1 MPMGIIDRET
11 VIKVANLARLQLTE
25 EEIRIFSE
33 QLEDIL
39 EFVNQ
44 MNEVNTENVEPFY
57 LETEETPLREDKPG
71 ETLPVEEIE
80 KNAPQFENGYFVVP
94 RIFEVE

>member
-1 MPMGIIDRET
+1 MGIIDRET
-11 VIKVANLARLQLTE
+11 VVKVANLARLQLTE
-25 EEIRIFSE
+25 EEIETFAK

-44 MNEVNTENVEPFY
+44 MNEVDTENVEPFY
-57 LETEETPLREDKPG
+57 LETEQTPMREDIPG
-71 ETLPVEEIE
+71 KTLPREEIE